1 MNDDENDP
9 NINYEDETDPDRL
22 VAKIQKEIERDKQ
35 KMDEQQN
42 KVQKQENKMREMNQ
56 TINNRLQQS
65 LIPDENEEEQLN
77 EEIEQMLEYE
87 MDDLDK
93 TEQQIDLQ
101 EMKIEHKESQVHHNQ
116 KGQYEMKGIIKG
128 TKDNQS
134 NNDKPKKI
142 KFFAAIGNKFKALFK
157 GEDKNIDKKISEQFE
172 TEFKKSKIEN
182 PPTEQQ
188 QDNKQP
194 IVTDINDVNDVN
206 APYDVNSPYEPSSQN
221 SNPLDDY
228 YNQQQQDNP
237 NRAISHNLYKQV
249 DPKELHIITLWAK
262 KCNEKFS
269 LALQYYSDGDYKTSY
284 ETFAKTKFCYNKLLS
299 NLQEKKDVLPKQFL
313 FELKVKIQNR
323 INKTSQYIAKT
334 YPLAYKQKYSFANQL
349 PINRQL
355 NNNNNNNQQ
364 IQGDVNRHMYNPITG
379 QIRNINNN
387 NNKGDFHQAK
397 RENNMFQHN
406 INENNLFHSMTNP
419 SMMKRQQ
426 AYQNQRLPLSN
437 QQPQQQPKK
446 KGLHDKEDDEMDA
459 KIESEIMSSNPGVKF
474 SDIVGMKDLKQII
487 YEIII
492 MPNVRPDLFTGLRQP
507 QRGLLLFGPP
517 GTGKTMIAKAIASE
531 CESTF
536 FNISASSLTSKWVGE
551 SEKTVRSLF
560 KLAYAK
566 QPSIIFIDEIDSVLS
581 KRSDNDNEAA
591 KRLKT
596 EFLIQFDGLGSNS
609 SAKLLVIAATNRPM
623 DLDDALLRRLPKR
636 VYCGPLDEEGRF
648 SYIKKLLESVEYNIK
663 DEDIMQ
669 ISKKTEGY
677 SNSDLLEICREAAY
691 EPVREKTTEEILAI
705 HKFRPLVISDFD
717 KALKKIRGSIS
728 EQVTREM
735 DKWNKMYGAI

>member
-1 MNDDENDP
+1 MNQDDNDP
-9 NINYEDETDPDRL
+9 NINYEDETDPNRL
-22 VAKIQKEIERDKQ
+22 IAKMQKEIERDKQ
-35 KMDEQQN
+35 QMKEQQN
-42 KVQKQENKMREMNQ
+42 KVQKQETKMREMNQ
-56 TINNRLQQS
+56 HINKHLQQS

-93 TEQQIDLQ
+93 TEQEIDLQ
-101 EMKIEHKESQVHHNQ
+101 EMKIEHKESQMHRNNQ
-116 KGQYEMKGIIKG
+116 KGEFEMKGIIKG
-128 TKDNQS
+128 TKDNK
-134 NNDKPKKI
+134 NNNEEEPKK
-142 KFFAAIGNKFKALFK
+142 KKGFAAFANKIKMFFK
-157 GEDKNIDKKISEQFE
+157 GEEKNIDKKISEQFE
-172 TEFKKSKIEN
+172 SEFKKSKIEK
-182 PPTEQQ
+182 PSTEQQ
-188 QDNKQP
+188 QQQP
-194 IVTDINDVNDVN
+194 VVTDINDVN

-221 SNPLDDY
+221 TNPLDDY
-228 YNQQQQDNP
+228 YNKQQQDNNN
-237 NRAISHNLYKQV
+237 NRAISHNLYRQV

-262 KCNEKFS
+262 KCNEKLTLGLKS
-269 LALQYYSDGDYKTSY
+269 YSDGDYITAHEIFS
-284 ETFAKTKFCYNKLLS
+284 KTKACYKKLLS
-299 NLQEKKDVLPKQFL
+299 NLEEKKDVLPKQFL
-313 FELKVKIQNR
+313 FELKQKIHIK
-323 INKTSQYIAKT
+323 INKTSQYITKT
-334 YPLAYKQKYSFANQL
+334 YPLAYKQKYGLTNQL
-349 PINRQL
+349 PNTRQL
-355 NNNNNNNQQ
+355 NTNQQMQDGDMNINRNMYNPNQGNNIRNNNQ
-364 IQGDVNRHMYNPITG
+364 P
-379 QIRNINNN
+379 
-387 NNKGDFHQAK
+387 K
-397 RENNMFQHN
+397 RDNNMFQHN
-406 INENNLFHSMTNP
+406 INNDNNLFRSMNNLSMKKWQQTN
-419 SMMKRQQ
+419 
-426 AYQNQRLPLSN
+426 QNQRLPPSN
-437 QQPQQQPKK
+437 QQPQQQQPKK

-663 DEDIMQ
+663 DEDIMR
-669 ISKKTEGY
+669 ISKKTDGY

-691 EPVREKTTEEILAI
+691 EPVREKTTEEILQL
-705 HKFRPLVISDFD
+705 HKFRPLVISDFE
-717 KALKKIRGSIS
+717 KALTKIRGSIS
-728 EQVTREM
+728 AQVMKEM
-735 DKWNKMYGAI
+735 DKWNKTYGAI